1 MGKED
6 AAAEVKKEDLLG
18 AVAIKPPGWD
28 RTGFEAFRY
37 FLYDPDNGT
46 ILSRTPKSWAL
57 ITIFYTIYYSCLA
70 AFWYVCLLIFFQT
83 LPDAAEGPKWQQD
96 GSLIGINPGVGIR
109 PLNRDSRIDSNMF
122 VLEFRDSND
131 ILSEKQGEGD
141 LNIDYARRAQLFFEE
156 NYGTVGEG
164 YNEFDRAAELGDCAQ
179 FPYGFINPAG
189 GAISPCVFL
198 KFNKIWGWEPTPVTE
213 EDFAENP
220 EWPAEFKSHWDA
232 QADKEKI
239 WIHCQG
245 RNPADKEALADGG
258 MTYLP
263 ATQGFPATFFPYTGN
278 KEGYQ
283 SPLVAVNFNLDE
295 KYIGQLIHIECRA
308 YYKGVRHETKSKT
321 GLVQFEV
328 LMK

>member
-1 MGKED
+1 MGD

-28 RTGFEAFRY
+28 RTGLEAFRY

-83 LPDAAEGPKWQQD
+83 LPDAAEGRKWQQD

-122 VLEFRDSND
+122 VVEFRDSND

-156 NYGTVGEG
+156 NYGTVGDG

-179 FPYGFINPAG
+179 FPYGFINPDG

-239 WIHCQG
+239 WIHCKG
-245 RNPADKEALADGG
+245 RNPGD
-258 MTYLP
+258 
-263 ATQGFPATFFPYTGN
+263 

-283 SPLVAVNFNLDE
+283 APLVAVNFNLDE
-295 KYIGQLIHIECRA
+295 KYIGQPIHIECRA
-308 YYKGVRHETKSKT
+308 
-321 GLVQFEV
+321 
-328 LMK
+328 